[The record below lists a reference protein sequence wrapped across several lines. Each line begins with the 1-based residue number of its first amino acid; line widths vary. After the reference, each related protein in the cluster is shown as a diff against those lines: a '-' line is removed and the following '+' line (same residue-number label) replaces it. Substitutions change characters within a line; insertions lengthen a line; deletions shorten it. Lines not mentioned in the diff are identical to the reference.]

1 MAHRYFHTYPQIR
14 KRKPDYSKLFN
25 EEDKAKLEFNKNM
38 EFRKFVLTWNSD
50 AAELLG
56 WSLSDFYRAYQKNG
70 VQLVLSF

>member
-1 MAHRYFHTYPQIR
+1 M
-14 KRKPDYSKLFN
+14 KRRPRAKQNFAKLIS
-25 EEDKAKLEFNKNM
+25 ESDKAKLEFNKNM

-50 AAELLG
+50 AVELLG